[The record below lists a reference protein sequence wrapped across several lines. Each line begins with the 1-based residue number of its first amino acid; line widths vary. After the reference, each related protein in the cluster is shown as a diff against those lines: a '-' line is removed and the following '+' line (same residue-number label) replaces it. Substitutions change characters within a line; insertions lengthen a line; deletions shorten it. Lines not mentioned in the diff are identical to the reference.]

1 MLTCVAGVSVM
12 CVGVDVGV
20 CVSMGEEK
28 HLCERES
35 MHARRARK
43 ATCSIFGPG
52 RVQLAKSRKSCALNK
67 VVKQGLFFL
76 LLPVHPLL
84 PNRLAEN
91 ECTIHAEFSGRAP
104 HLQVCA
110 ALESIR
116 SCIQRTEGRPN
127 DVCRPANR
135 QYMAINAHLSRT
147 THSFLLHHVHAWH
160 THRDLW

>member
-35 MHARRARK
+35 MHASRARK
-43 ATCSIFGPG
+43 GTCSIFGPG

-67 VVKQGLFFL
+67 VVKKGLFFL
-76 LLPVHPLL
+76 LLPVSSPPPQQAGRKRVHDPRRIFWQSSSSASVCGTRKHPQLH
-84 PNRLAEN
+84 PA
-91 ECTIHAEFSGRAP
+91 HGREAKRC
-104 HLQVCA
+104 V
-110 ALESIR
+110 
-116 SCIQRTEGRPN
+116 
-127 DVCRPANR
+127 RPADR

-147 THSFLLHHVHAWH
+147 TQSFLLHHVYAWH
-160 THRDLW
+160 TS